1 MPSLLRSATKRVSL
15 SSVLKKVVGRSNRRR
30 AVELAAQNA
39 TLPVNSVGADV
50 LGLIFVFLRADS
62 DLWIGPPGDLSC
74 LYVSHVC
81 ALWRHAA
88 LNTPELWAQVPF
100 CNARWTDICLERA
113 KAVTLCFRAILVM
126 QNHELLSRI
135 LGHAKRIGR
144 LDLHIHGNS
153 MYEED
158 LAAWSAGALSTV
170 FPAVK
175 QLSLGVDTAR
185 VPSGFAWSFPVLQH
199 VTLGASVSLIE
210 NSCDPT
216 QIISLE
222 LFSRSLYHSHDNV
235 SLQTFRHIKHLTITG
250 PFRIDLIAPITLPH
264 VVEFSITGPLQWECT
279 AESHLSLPR
288 LEELSLNA
296 SSSGCS
302 NILQRGILHCPQ
314 RPRVRMQINDT
325 KNMFWLMHWLSF
337 FAQQAPSISVEV
349 QDVSESQ
356 VNTRAHVP
364 RFWDISLLI
373 VTGRSDQ
380 NSRTACW
387 RIEFAHPYLVSDKAA
402 TDHLLRAISDIFHQD
417 PISNM
422 VNSLTLRNSIFRRGQ
437 GCSWIPVLQH
447 FKCLQTLILEV
458 PIPELFQALLAKPP
472 TDSDKSDPAELVRPV
487 LKSLEHIVFD
497 CLDCSAEGWFKM
509 CHGAATR
516 SRTRFLGIVIA
527 YLDERTKPLGT
538 FEVKKCFNLTITE
551 MDLIKKRVT
560 HFEWDGHGS
569 EENADM
575 I

>member
-1 MPSLLRSATKRVSL
+1 MPSLLRSATQRVSL

-30 AVELAAQNA
+30 AAELAAQNA

-50 LGLIFVFLRADS
+50 LGLIFVFLRAES
-62 DLWIGPPGDLSC
+62 DLWIGSPGDLSC

-88 LNTPELWAQVPF
+88 LSTPELWAQVPF

-113 KAVTLCFRAILVM
+113 KAVSLCFRAILVM
-126 QNHELLSRI
+126 ENHELLSRI
-135 LGHAKRIGR
+135 LGHAKRFAR
-144 LDLHIHGNS
+144 LDLHIHGNG

-175 QLSLGVDTAR
+175 QLSLGVGHTAR
-185 VPSGFAWSFPVLQH
+185 VASGFAWSFPALQH
-199 VTLGASVSLIE
+199 VTLRASVSLIE

-222 LFSRSLYHSHDNV
+222 SFPRSLYHSHDNI

-264 VVEFSITGPLQWECT
+264 VWECT

-302 NILQRGILHCPQ
+302 NMLQRGILHCPQ

-325 KNMFWLMHWLSF
+325 ENMFWLMHWLSL

-356 VNTRAHVP
+356 VNTLAHIP

-373 VTGRSDQ
+373 VTGQSDY
-380 NSRTACW
+380 NSRSACW
-387 RIEFAHPYLVSDKAA
+387 RIEFAHPYLIRVSDKAA
-402 TDHLLRAISDIFHQD
+402 TDELLKAISDILHQD
-417 PISNM
+417 PISNT
-422 VNSLTLRNSIFRRGQ
+422 VNSLTLRNSIFRKGQ

-447 FKCLQTLILEV
+447 FKCLQTLILAA

-472 TDSDKSDPAELVRPV
+472 TNSDKSDPAELVRPV
-487 LKSLEHIVFD
+487 LQSLEHIVFD
-497 CLDCSAEGWFKM
+497 GLDCFAQGWLETFHEPSAGFQPN
-509 CHGAATR
+509 
-516 SRTRFLGIVIA
+516 TRFLGLLIA
-527 YLDERTKPLGT
+527 YLDERNKPLET
-538 FEVKKCFNLTITE
+538 FEVKRCFNLTAAE
-551 MDLIKKRVT
+551 MDLIRKRVT
-560 HFEWDGHGS
+560 HFEWDEGRG
-569 EENADM
+569 
-575 I
+575 